1 MCGRMIS
8 IRTGGNYVVN
18 VYYTYCDLR
27 QGGYGWVMY
36 ANLPD
41 GRELYA
47 EVCACEDDR
56 ADVHDMLW
64 DYIVDQASALG
75 IGCTELADVDWEV

>member
-1 MCGRMIS
+1 M
-8 IRTGGNYVVN
+8 VN

-41 GRELYA
+41 GRELYSEA
-47 EVCACEDDR
+47 SACEDDR
-56 ADVHDMLW
+56 ADVHDYLW
-64 DYIVDQASALG
+64 EDIVGQAAEAGVEYADL
-75 IGCTELADVDWEV
+75 CDVDWEV